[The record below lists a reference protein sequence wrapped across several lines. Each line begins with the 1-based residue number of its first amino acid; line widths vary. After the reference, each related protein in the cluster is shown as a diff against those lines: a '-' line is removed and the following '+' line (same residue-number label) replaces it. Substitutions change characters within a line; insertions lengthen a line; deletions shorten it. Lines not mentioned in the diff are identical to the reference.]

1 MSLGAYFVKKCTD
14 NIIENLALLQM
25 KLSDPGNLVTFE
37 LSGKLVDAASGGLG
51 PLSSFAGEYL
61 RQNTGVVLIEALQ
74 ATGLEDTA
82 QQAFNLANNILAASI
97 MANNELVMYFVRRLA
112 TNTITLLREKQEILA
127 ELSSKVTELYN
138 LLKILTQGNPVYDP
152 YIAQLRRALLDVRS
166 ARTDLLLVRNTF
178 VRRDLWLSRRFD
190 SAKASL
196 ERARSLVT
204 PPLPNQSINRGVA
217 GGTVNKSTLTSVV
230 NNPLANGTT
239 GNSAV
244 DAVKAGQIAAIGLFE
259 NPPVPTTEQQV
270 QATISIPKV
279 SKQVIEAAEGY
290 FEIVVNINAR
300 IAAFISALSQ
310 MTSGLPAYYKKYIL
324 SLFDPLLNRVDNVA
338 GSMADILNGS
348 PTAFAG
354 PIGGFKP
361 QPLTASVQAFK
372 WGMDLSIILENFKTI
387 PTGQFTTY
395 VQAATIVAI
404 GTAEIPGALAKV
416 SVGANQI
423 LILSAGLP
431 RTPKQGDRITVL
443 GASIAANN
451 VVTTLA
457 RVHAA
462 TLSQENDVVLLT
474 LAGRL
479 EPEYPTFARAK
490 LESPSGA
497 LDALNISQQSANA
510 YQTAVVNLKKLDDI
524 KIEGAVFRAT
534 DAQEQTAELE
544 SQLLVFLLEANNA
557 PISATVRTEVLG
569 VARSVLKRLAITVS
583 RDNEI
588 AAILQRFVD
597 TPFELEDTIKKI
609 GDGIFALLQSAGLDN
624 AQELLESGDFN
635 KFFKLNSKEAT
646 FVGAALA
653 SVALLKQCFP
663 DQASRD
669 KLSQIE
675 FELEKDA
682 DLLNIQFSIDFDLAI
697 FKNLQDCLRF
707 NSLGGSFSIQEA
719 FCGIISSSGVGQSLA
734 RLKDVLSF

>member
-61 RQNTGVVLIEALQ
+61 RQNTGVILIEALQ

-112 TNTITLLREKQEILA
+112 NNTITLLREKQEILA
-127 ELSSKVTELYN
+127 ELSSRVTELYN

-244 DAVKAGQIAAIGLFE
+244 DAVKAAQIAAIGLFE

-324 SLFDPLLNRVDNVA
+324 SLFDPLINRVDNVA

-348 PTAFAG
+348 PTVFAG

-372 WGMDLSIILENFKTI
+372 WGMDLSMILENFKTI
-387 PTGQFTTY
+387 P
-395 VQAATIVAI
+395 A
-404 GTAEIPGALAKV
+404 GALNSL
-416 SVGANQI
+416 SV
-423 LILSAGLP
+423 
-431 RTPKQGDRITVL
+431 
-443 GASIAANN
+443 
-451 VVTTLA
+451 
-457 RVHAA
+457 
-462 TLSQENDVVLLT
+462 
-474 LAGRL
+474 
-479 EPEYPTFARAK
+479 
-490 LESPSGA
+490 
-497 LDALNISQQSANA
+497 SQQSAVA
-510 YQTAVVNLKKLDDI
+510 YQTAVNNLKKLDDI

-624 AQELLESGDFN
+624 AQELLESGDFD

-682 DLLNIQFSIDFDLAI
+682 DLLSIQFSIDFDLAI

-707 NSLGGSFSIQEA
+707 NSLGNSFSIQEA
-719 FCGIISSSGVGQSLA
+719 FCGIIASSGVGQSLA